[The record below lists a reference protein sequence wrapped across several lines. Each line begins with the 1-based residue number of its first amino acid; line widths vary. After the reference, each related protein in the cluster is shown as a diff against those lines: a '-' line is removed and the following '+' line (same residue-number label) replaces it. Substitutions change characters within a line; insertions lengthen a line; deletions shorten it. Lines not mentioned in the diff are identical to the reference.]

1 MINIGILSQCTQ
13 RQALWL
19 GITNVNIII
28 YKVMGVAGGG
38 EGVLSRLWYGAS
50 KEILIGATAT

>member
-1 MINIGILSQCTQ
+1 MTNIGILSQCTQ

-38 EGVLSRLWYGAS
+38 GGCLADYDTGRQR
-50 KEILIGATAT
+50 KF